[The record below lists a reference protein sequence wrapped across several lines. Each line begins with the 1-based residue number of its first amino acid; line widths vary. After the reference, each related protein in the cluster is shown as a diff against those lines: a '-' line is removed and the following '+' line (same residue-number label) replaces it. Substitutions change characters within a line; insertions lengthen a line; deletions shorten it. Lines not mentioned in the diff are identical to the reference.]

1 MHESPA
7 ARRLTVP
14 IRRGCAAVVLLAALL
29 LSGCRTA
36 NIDPVAIQDAQTAA
50 RVKTALVNDPD
61 LGATT
66 IEVSVAQGVA
76 RLSGTVATQAHID
89 RAAALARSVQG
100 VRDVQVN
107 LQMGA
112 PLKPVPAVTPR
123 GPSQSATDPF
133 ELQTRAE
140 PRLLAVGASLGW
152 SGPRVGALDT
162 RFSVGPLVRLGSG
175 RGFGPALALNWFQ
188 TTLEGASPETDVV
201 SRIHVRPLMGGLSYT
216 WASGRLSVSPS
227 IVGGVAFNSITVPE
241 TGEAGRLAIEV
252 GNSLVWRPG
261 VSVWVEVDRRAAV
274 NLSLGYVVTGLRVTF
289 LENGQ
294 LVKRDVT
301 GDTAIVHA
309 GVAYKL
315 F

>member
-1 MHESPA
+1 
-7 ARRLTVP
+7 V
-14 IRRGCAAVVLLAALL
+14 LL

-36 NIDPVAIQDAQTAA
+36 IDPVAIRDAQTAA
-50 RVKTALVNDPD
+50 RVKTALINDPD

-76 RLSGTVATQAHID
+76 RLSGTLATQAHID

-107 LQMGA
+107 VQMGA
-112 PLKPVPAVTPR
+112 PVDLVPGGTPR

-133 ELQTRAE
+133 ELQSTAE
-140 PRLLAVGASLGW
+140 SGLLAVGASLAW
-152 SGPRVGALDT
+152 SGPQAVALDT

-188 TTLEGASPETDVV
+188 TNLKGASPDPDVI
-201 SRIHVRPLMGGLSYT
+201 SRIHVRPLMGGLGYT
-216 WASGRLSVSPS
+216 WAAGRVSVSPS

-241 TGEAGRLAIEV
+241 TGEAGRIAIEV

-261 VSVWVEVDRRAAV
+261 VSVWVDVNRRVAV
-274 NLSLGYVVTGLRVTF
+274 NLSLGYVVMGLRVTF
-289 LENGQ
+289 LENGR
-294 LVKRDVT
+294 LVKRGVT